1 MSQSPNEKDPSTHST
16 KLDAMNSNPK
26 NSKKGKAP
34 VKGQLDLPVIKYPDL
49 PVAKRRDEIMDAMRE
64 HQVVIVVGETGSGK
78 TTQLPKM
85 AYELACEEGLSG
97 RVGCTQPRRLAAATV
112 AKRVASEM
120 DTTLGGRVGYQ
131 VRFVEQVEDET
142 AIKFMTDGILLAE
155 TQRDRDLRQYDT
167 LIIDEAHERSL
178 NIDFV
183 LGYLKDL
190 LKRRGDL
197 RVVVSSATLDAGMF
211 SDYFDG
217 APVVMV
223 EGRTFP
229 VEDHFLPPLSSGEE
243 LTAHVARGVEWVSDL
258 DAAGD
263 VLIFLPGERE
273 IRECADVL
281 EGKGFYNTEILPL
294 FARLGLDDQQRVFDT
309 SSPRRRVVLATNV
322 AETSVTIPGIVY
334 VIDTGQARVS
344 RWNPARQIQRLQVEQ
359 ISQASARQRRGRCGR
374 VRDGVCVKLY
384 SEEVHEMADEY
395 TDPEIRRSSLAGVIL
410 RMKSLRLPD
419 VRDFPFLSPPSAKA
433 ISEGH
438 RTLAEVGA
446 MDKVEDLTDIGRKLA
461 RLPLD
466 PRLGR
471 MLVAA
476 ADRGVLDAVLVI
488 VGGMSVMDVR
498 ERPQE
503 KQAEADKAHEK
514 FNDEGSDFLTL
525 LHIWSAVNEFREK
538 RHFKKNQLRKYCR
551 VNFLSFRRV
560 MEWDQII
567 SELRRLVGDTLK
579 VKIKPL
585 ARERSGWGGDDEI
598 HKSIMS
604 GIPMQ
609 FGFWD
614 KEKRAYRSTG
624 AREFAIFPGSG
635 LFGKKKP
642 EWLLAFEL
650 VETSRVW
657 ARKVADIDIGWVEE
671 LIPHMCKHRY
681 HSAHWDEHQGA
692 VYGKETVL
700 CGGLKIVDGR
710 RVFYGRVNP
719 KEAHEVFIRE
729 AILGEGLRTR
739 GQFLDRLEEVR
750 DEVQG
755 AEHKLR
761 RAGGL
766 WSDEAVYDFFYDR
779 IPKNI
784 CTAKAFQKWRTTGD
798 HEEQLMLRVE
808 DCIWGE
814 IEDLDAFPDAV
825 ACGERSYEVSYAES
839 PGERDDGV
847 VFEVALDEVVGFPD
861 FLLGWAVPGLLEERV
876 YLLIRSLPKSQRQVC
891 SPAREAAMAFVAE
904 WSGWEPSRC
913 LLMELAEFLSERSGH
928 MIEAGMF
935 DESRLPD
942 NMISKVRVWSEAGE
956 ELGFGGDV
964 AMLRDQLTGMMR
976 ARRELVVNEEWEMTG
991 GEGWDFGDIPV
1002 RVDAGAES
1010 GGVDSEVFPALVD
1023 EGDTVGMRAYLS
1035 LAEAEES
1042 HRAGCVRLFMI
1053 DQVSQV
1059 DYVRRKFPLGM
1070 MAKVMLPSLP
1080 SLGGETATTLEDL
1093 MRVSCEGAVGKMGA
1107 GVLPRCAEDFA
1118 AASSQG
1124 KGEIYECAHQV
1135 AAGVEVMLE
1144 SYRRVSEWIIAHEGD
1159 RHLSV
1164 VASDLAEEIEWLMGA
1179 GFVWRAGY
1187 ERMVAYGRYFAAME
1201 ERLKRLDSL
1210 PQVKD
1215 DEKRE
1220 RVQRYWYHWFAVWR
1234 KDPSMVQLW
1243 ECGWLLMDW
1252 RVAEF
1257 APSMSKKGR
1266 VSERQVQRM
1275 FDALNLS
1282 Y

>member
-1 MSQSPNEKDPSTHST
+1 MLVFIRGMASPP
-16 KLDAMNSNPK
+16 
-26 NSKKGKAP
+26 
-34 VKGQLDLPVIKYPDL
+34 LDLPQIKYPDL
-49 PVAKRRDEIMDAMRE
+49 PVAKRRDEIITAMRNN
-64 HQVVIVVGETGSGK
+64 QVVIVVGETGSGK

-85 AYELACEEGLSG
+85 AYELACEEGLDG

-120 DTTLGGRVGYQ
+120 DTTLGDRVGYQ
-131 VRFVEQVEDET
+131 VRFVENVQSDT
-142 AIKFMTDGILLAE
+142 PIKFMTDGILLAE
-155 TQRDRDLRQYDT
+155 TQRDRELRQYNT

-183 LGYLKDL
+183 LGYLKNL
-190 LKRRGDL
+190 LERRKDL
-197 RVVVSSATLDAGMF
+197 RVIVSSATLDAGMF
-211 SDYFDG
+211 SEYFRG
-217 APVVMV
+217 APIVTV

-243 LTAHVARGVEWVSDL
+243 LTRHVARGMQWVTDI
-258 DAAGD
+258 DPEGD

-281 EGKGFYNTEILPL
+281 EGQDFYNTEILPL
-294 FARLGLDDQQRVFDT
+294 FARLGLDEQQRVFST
-309 SSPRRRVVLATNV
+309 NSPKRRVVLATNV

-344 RWNPARQIQRLQVEQ
+344 RWNPARQIQRLQIEQ

-374 VRDGVCVKLY
+374 VKEGVCVKLY
-384 SEEVHEMADEY
+384 SEEIHEQASEY

-419 VRDFPFLSPPSAKA
+419 VREFPFLSPPSAKA

-446 MDKVEDLTDIGRKLA
+446 MDQTENLTKVGHMLA
-461 RLPLD
+461 KLPLD

-471 MLVAA
+471 MLIAA
-476 ADRGVLDAVLVI
+476 ADRKVLSATLVI

-514 FNDEGSDFLTL
+514 FNDEDSDFLTL
-525 LHIWSAVNEFREK
+525 LHIWAAVGEFREK
-538 RHFKKNQLRKYCR
+538 RHFKKNQLRKYCKQ
-551 VNFLSFRRV
+551 NFISFRRV
-560 MEWDQII
+560 MEWDQIVN
-567 SELRRLVGDTLK
+567 ELGRLTRDTLK
-579 VKIKPL
+579 VKIHPL
-585 ARERSGWGGDDEI
+585 AKERKQWGDQDEI

-614 KEKRAYRSTG
+614 KEKKAYRSTG

-657 ARKVADIDIGWVEE
+657 ARKVAKIDIRWVEE
-671 LIPHMCKHRY
+671 LIPHLCKHRY
-681 HSAHWDEHQGA
+681 HSPHWDEHQGS

-710 RVFYGRVNP
+710 KVFYGRVNP
-719 KEAHEVFIRE
+719 VEAHEVFVRE

-739 GQFLDRLEEVR
+739 GRFLNRLTEIREEV
-750 DEVQG
+750 EG

-761 RAGGL
+761 RSGGL
-766 WSDEAVYDFFYDR
+766 WSEEVVYDFFHER
-779 IPKNI
+779 IPKTI

-798 HEEQLMLRVE
+798 NEEQLMITVE
-808 DCIWGE
+808 DCVWGE
-814 IEDLDAFPDAV
+814 VQDLALFPDAV
-825 ACGERSYEVSYAES
+825 HCGEKSYDVSYSET

-847 VFEVALDEVVGFPD
+847 VFEINLDQIIHFPD
-861 FLLGWAVPGLLEERV
+861 FLISWAVPGILEERV
-876 YLLIRSLPKSQRQVC
+876 YLLIRSLPKSQRQAC
-891 SPAREAAMAFVAE
+891 SPARESALAFMNE
-904 WSGWEPSRC
+904 WSGWEPSRQ
-913 LLMELAEFLSERSGH
+913 LTTELADFLSERSGH
-928 MIEAGMF
+928 LIDVKMF
-935 DESRLPD
+935 DESRLPED
-942 NMISKVRVWSEAGE
+942 LKPKLRIWSDTDE
-956 ELGFGGDV
+956 ELGLGNDP
-964 AMLRDQLTGMMR
+964 ALLRDQLTGIMR
-976 ARRELVVNEEWEMTG
+976 ERRELVVNEQWEMTG
-991 GEGWDFGDIPV
+991 GEGWDFGDIPL
-1002 RVDAGAES
+1002 RTED
-1010 GGVDSEVFPALVD
+1010 DIFPALLD

-1042 HRAGCVRLFMI
+1042 HRAGCVKLFSI
-1053 DQVSQV
+1053 DQANQV
-1059 DYVRRKFPLGM
+1059 DYVSRKFPLGM
-1070 MAKVMLPSLP
+1070 MAKVMLPMLDTDS
-1080 SLGGETATTLEDL
+1080 SDTLADL
-1093 MRVSCEGAVGKMGA
+1093 MRVSCEGAILSTGTKEA
-1107 GVLPRCAEDFA
+1107 PIPRNTESFHK
-1118 AASSQG
+1118 ASAQG
-1124 KGEIYECAHQV
+1124 KGEIYECARKV
-1135 AAGVEVMLE
+1135 AKGFESMLE
-1144 SYRRVSEWIIAHEGD
+1144 SYRRVSEWIEANGTH
-1159 RHLSV
+1159 RHLSI
-1164 VASDLAEEIEWLMGA
+1164 VANDLSEEIEWLMSQ

-1187 ERMVAYGRYFAAME
+1187 QRMVNYDRYFTAME
-1201 ERLKRLDSL
+1201 ERLKRLESL
-1210 PQVKD
+1210 PQMKD

-1220 RVQRYWYHWFAVWR
+1220 RVQRYWHHWFSIWK
-1234 KDPSMVQLW
+1234 KDPSMTQLW
-1243 ECGWLLMDW
+1243 QCGWLLMEW

-1257 APSMSKKGR
+1257 APSMAGKGR
-1266 VSERQVQRM
+1266 VSEKKVQVM
-1275 FDALNLS
+1275 FDDLDIR